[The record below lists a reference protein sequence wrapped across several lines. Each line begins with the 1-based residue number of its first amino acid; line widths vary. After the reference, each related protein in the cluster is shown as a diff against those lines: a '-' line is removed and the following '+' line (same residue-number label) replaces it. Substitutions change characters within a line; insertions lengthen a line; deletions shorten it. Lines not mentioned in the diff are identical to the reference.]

1 MRLEPKP
8 APSLAVT
15 ILFPLAAV
23 AATLALTS
31 LLVLAAGASPL
42 SVFYL
47 VAKGAAGSQFAFLET
62 LTRATPLIFTG
73 LAIAVAFRA
82 RLWNI
87 GAEAQLYMGGV
98 ATVVLGAGALPLPS
112 IILIPLIMAV
122 AMAAARCC
130 CSARP
135 C

>member
-15 ILFPLAAV
+15 ILFPLAAI

-31 LLVLAAGASPL
+31 ILVLAAGASPL

-47 VAKGAAGSQFAFLET
+47 VAKGAASMS
-62 LTRATPLIFTG
+62 
-73 LAIAVAFRA
+73 A
-82 RLWNI
+82 RFPMCT
-87 GAEAQLYMGGV
+87 A
-98 ATVVLGAGALPLPS
+98 
-112 IILIPLIMAV
+112 
-122 AMAAARCC
+122 C
-130 CSARP
+130 CSKRASGGRRS